1 MPVPV
6 AIITPGKCFVMPGN
20 QVRRVLSV
28 EDGVVTF
35 EARGRKFIRGRW
47 PNQYKGAVETF
58 AAAVVKEVPCHYDP
72 DFGATEGL

>member
-1 MPVPV
+1 MPVAV
-6 AIITPGKCFVMPGN
+6 ESVIPGKCFVTLGH

-35 EARGRKFIRGRW
+35 EARGRKFIKGRW
-47 PNQYKGAVETF
+47 RNQYKGSVQTF
-58 AAAVVKEVPCHYDP
+58 AVAVAKEVPCHYDP